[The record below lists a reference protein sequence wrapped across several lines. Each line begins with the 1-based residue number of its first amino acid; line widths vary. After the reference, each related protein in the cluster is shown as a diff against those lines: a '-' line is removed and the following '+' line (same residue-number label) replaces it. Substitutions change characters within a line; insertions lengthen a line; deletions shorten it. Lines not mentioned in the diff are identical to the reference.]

1 MNSLSMKRRLALWG
15 GLGAALLLTGCA
27 ATAPGPEFTEL
38 ETPKPGGALI
48 YYLRGRLGEVTQPA
62 VVENGVPVC
71 KLQDR
76 GYFAHHTTPGEKHI
90 TVAAKWSS
98 DLYLTAEE
106 GQRYFVYGDG
116 VFAPGGLLDQL
127 ILNRVKLCEIDEETA
142 LPFLKDAKQMEAA
155 Q

>member
-1 MNSLSMKRRLALWG
+1 MKLHTLKARAGLAAG
-15 GLGAALLLTGCA
+15 ICAASLLTGCA

-38 ETPKPGGALI
+38 ESPQPGESLI
-48 YYLRGRLGEVTQPA
+48 YYLRGRVGEVTQPA

-90 TVAAKWSS
+90 TVDAKWSS

-106 GQRYFVYGDG
+106 GQRYFIYGDG
-116 VFAPGGLLDQL
+116 VVTPGGLLDQL
-127 ILNRVKLCEIDEETA
+127 ILNRVRLCEIDEETA
-142 LPFLKDAKQMEAA
+142 LPILKDAKQMEAVK
-155 Q
+155 

>member
-1 MNSLSMKRRLALWG
+1 MKLHTLKARAGLAACLC
-15 GLGAALLLTGCA
+15 AASLLTGCA

-38 ETPKPGGALI
+38 ESPQPGESLI
-48 YYLRGRLGEVTQPA
+48 YYLRGRVGEVTQPA

-90 TVAAKWSS
+90 TVDAKWSS

-106 GQRYFVYGDG
+106 G
-116 VFAPGGLLDQL
+116 
-127 ILNRVKLCEIDEETA
+127 
-142 LPFLKDAKQMEAA
+142 
-155 Q
+155 